1 MTIMISR
8 IIPVQKVLSISR
20 RNSQLS
26 QDRRKKKEQ
35 DSAGTKFTPIEK
47 AKPNTN
53 TRNT

>member
-1 MTIMISR
+1 MDMMINR

-47 AKPNTN
+47 GKLNTN
-53 TRNT
+53 KRNA